1 MSDWSSWS
9 SCSVSCGEGTKS
21 RTRTCNGPA
30 KVCVGEQKQIFGC
43 NLTDCITTSTT
54 TTPKISTTV
63 ISTTTLPD
71 LGIIPMIIQI
81 MTF

>member
-9 SCSVSCGEGTKS
+9 SCSVSCGKGTKS
-21 RTRTCNGPA
+21 RTRTCDGPA
-30 KVCVGEQKQIFGC
+30 KVCVGEQKQIQGC
-43 NLTDCITTSTT
+43 NLTDCTITSTT
-54 TTPKISTTV
+54 TTTV